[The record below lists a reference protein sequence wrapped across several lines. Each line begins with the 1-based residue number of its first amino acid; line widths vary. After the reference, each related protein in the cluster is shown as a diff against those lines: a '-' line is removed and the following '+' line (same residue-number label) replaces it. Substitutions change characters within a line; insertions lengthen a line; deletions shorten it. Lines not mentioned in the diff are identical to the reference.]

1 MEFYS
6 SCPPLS
12 LYLKIHLL
20 AKALFLGEEEVTENP
35 KTKFIAFSEIKLI
48 GIVSGLEHWEGLSLI
63 YIFILTVTI
72 NIIALGK
79 YHKNTSA

>member
-48 GIVSGLEHWEGLSLI
+48 GIVSGLEH
-63 YIFILTVTI
+63 
-72 NIIALGK
+72 
-79 YHKNTSA
+79 